1 MQTLTS
7 LETLTLKPI
16 EHWGEVEPLLE
27 SQLIQPGMVYQPF
40 VERRKINRF
49 LMLRAAQTLHA
60 REATALSAEMNGAV
74 CGLSCWST
82 LAWDSKMYGFP
93 AAKLDF
99 LLASGEDAEEIKR
112 ILLDE
117 ALDRARRKGIRHLIT
132 RADAD
137 DQSTMR
143 ILEQSRFEIIDGIQT
158 FSLRLPANLNGWHD
172 SDSKPETRLFE
183 ESDLVQV
190 LEIAR
195 SSYIF
200 DRFHADDVIAN
211 ATADRIN
218 EEWLANSCKGNAAD
232 AVLVSVNG
240 PLVLGYATCKI
251 DRETR
256 EGLGV
261 SFGTIV
267 MVATAGSA
275 RNQGV
280 GKACTA
286 AAIRWFQNQNVD
298 VVLVGT
304 QLRNIPAAR
313 LYEKCGFRTISNTV
327 TLRKVL

>member
-7 LETLTLKPI
+7 LEAISLRPI
-16 EHWGEVEPLLE
+16 DHWGEVQPVLE
-27 SQLIQPGMVYQPF
+27 SQLTQPGMIYQPF
-40 VERRKINRF
+40 VERRKLNEF
-49 LMLRAAQTLHA
+49 LLLRAAQTLHS
-60 REATALSAEMNGAV
+60 REAISVLAQVDGVV

-112 ILLDE
+112 SLLDE
-117 ALDRARRKGIRHLIT
+117 TIEGARNMRIRHLIA

-137 DQSTMR
+137 DHSTMR
-143 ILEQSRFEIIDGIQT
+143 VLEESKFEIIDGIQT
-158 FSLRLPANLNGWHD
+158 LSLRLPANLNGWHD
-172 SDSKPETRLFE
+172 SDNAPETRLFE
-183 ESDLVQV
+183 EGDLAKV

-195 SSYIF
+195 SSYVF
-200 DRFHADDVIAN
+200 DRFHTDSAIAK

-218 EEWLANSCKGNAAD
+218 EAWLANSCNGNAAD
-232 AVLVSVNG
+232 AVLVAVDG
-240 PLVLGYATCKI
+240 PVVLGYATCKI

-267 MVATAGSA
+267 MVATTANA
-275 RNQGV
+275 RNRGV
-280 GKACTA
+280 GQACTA

>member
-1 MQTLTS
+1 MQTLISPETIS
-7 LETLTLKPI
+7 LRPVQ
-16 EHWGEVEPLLE
+16 HWEEVQPLLE
-27 SQLIQPGMVYQPF
+27 SQLTQPGMVYQPF
-40 VERRKINRF
+40 VERRKLNKF
-49 LMLRAAQTLHA
+49 LMLRAARTLHA
-60 REATALSAEMNGAV
+60 REATALTAEMEGEV

-99 LLASGEDAEEIKR
+99 LLANGEDSDEVKQS
-112 ILLDE
+112 LLDE
-117 ALDRARRKGIRHLIT
+117 TLARARSRGIRHFIA
-132 RADAD
+132 RADAG

-143 ILEQSRFEIIDGIQT
+143 VLEQSKFEIVDGIQT

-172 SDSKPETRLFE
+172 PENAAETRLFE
-183 ESDLVQV
+183 ESDLAQV

-195 SSYIF
+195 SSYVF
-200 DRFHADDVIAN
+200 DRFHADGAIAN

-218 EEWLANSCKGNAAD
+218 EEWLANSCKGSAAD
-232 AVLVSVNG
+232 AVLVAVDG
-240 PLVLGYATCKI
+240 PRVLGYATCKI

-261 SFGTIV
+261 AFGTIV
-267 MVATAGSA
+267 MVATAGNT
-275 RNQGV
+275 RNRGV

-304 QLRNIPAAR
+304 QLLNIPAAR
-313 LYEKCGFRTISNTV
+313 LYEKCGFQTVSNTV